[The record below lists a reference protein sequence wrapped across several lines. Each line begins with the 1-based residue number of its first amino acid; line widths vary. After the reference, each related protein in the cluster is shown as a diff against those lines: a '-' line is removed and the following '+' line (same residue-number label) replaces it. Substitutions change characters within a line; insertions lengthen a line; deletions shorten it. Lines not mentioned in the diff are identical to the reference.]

1 MSESGEREIAALIA
15 AQPARRSL
23 LQPFY
28 RDPLLFRR
36 DIERI
41 FMRHWLCVGHVSSL
55 KAVGDFKT
63 VEIADESAI
72 VIRGKDGELRAFV
85 NVCRHRGSRI
95 CAKESG
101 RSASLVCPY
110 HGWTYGLDGKL
121 EAARHM
127 PGDFDLASYEL
138 KRLHLRVIEGL
149 ILMSFAE
156 VPLSLDNAET
166 TLRTCFGPFD
176 WARARVAHRE
186 RYAIAANWKLAVENY
201 LECYHCAPAH
211 PEYSR
216 LHALEQ
222 PPARIERMNQKL
234 RNRAAVLGTDAP
246 TRNHWASS
254 DSGGEAVFGFRYP
267 LYEGVETG
275 SENGRCVAPLMG
287 NLRGCDGGATSVH
300 FGPASFFLA
309 YVDHGVIYRFLP
321 RAVDRTEMEV
331 IWLVREDA
339 RSGADFDPAKLT
351 WLWRVTSEADQ
362 RIIEQNQLGVASRYY
377 APGPY
382 APMEANTS
390 RYVAWYLHEISSPT
404 QNEAR

>member
-1 MSESGEREIAALIA
+1 MSESGEREIAALIE
-15 AQPARRSL
+15 AQPPRSSL

-28 RDPLLFRR
+28 RDPVLFRR

-41 FMRHWLCVGHVSSL
+41 FLRHWLCVGHVSGFR
-55 KAVGDFKT
+55 AAGDFKT
-63 VEIADESAI
+63 VEIAGESAI
-72 VIRGKDGELRAFV
+72 ILRGEDGDLRAFV

-95 CAKESG
+95 CAEESG
-101 RSASLVCPY
+101 RTASLICPY

-127 PGDFDLASYEL
+127 PGDFDLASHGL
-138 KRLHLRVIEGL
+138 RRLHLRVIEGL
-149 ILMSFAE
+149 ILMSLAE
-156 VPLSLDNAET
+156 APLSLDNAEA
-166 TLRTCFGPFD
+166 TLQTCLGPFD

-186 RYAIAANWKLAVENY
+186 RYPIAANWKLAVENY

-222 PPARIERMNQKL
+222 PPARIERMNQQL
-234 RNRAAVLGTDAP
+234 RMRAAALGTDAP
-246 TRNHWASS
+246 TRNHWKSS
-254 DSGGEAVFGFRYP
+254 DSGEEAVFGFRYP

-275 SENGRCVAPLMG
+275 SEDGRRVAPLMG
-287 NLRGCDGGATSVH
+287 NLRGHDGGATSVH

-309 YVDHGVIYRFLP
+309 YADHGVIYRFLP
-321 RAVDRTEMEV
+321 RAVDRTEIEV